1 MSDVVEFRLRD
12 KVVLKHIFDCGQCFR
27 FVCEEDGSYSG
38 VFRRSFI
45 NVSLQEQGNIMKV
58 KRILGE
64 SIDEEELYRFF
75 DLESSYERIKEKF
88 KAIEACYLPDRT
100 DIQPQ
105 TVSFGARLS
114 RSERSKSANY

>member
-64 SIDEEELYRFF
+64 SIDEKEDRKSTRLN
-75 DLESSYERIKEKF
+75 SSH
-88 KAIEACYLPDRT
+88 
-100 DIQPQ
+100 
-105 TVSFGARLS
+105 
-114 RSERSKSANY
+114 